1 MDAFFASAAEYFQG
15 SGSGFVSVFCTVWRY
30 LAPVL
35 AVLLLWRCARPLLK
49 FRREPETWAWLV
61 MPDGNQLPLTHWEN
75 ILGRAKGCDIVV
87 DFPTVSRTHA
97 VLTRYDDGSWSLT
110 DIGSRGAV
118 TLNGEPVQMAAV
130 NYGDTISLGG
140 VDMVLAPVTQ
150 SELEEQLASR
160 TRPTHLGSPAL
171 TLFLLTV
178 FQLLTTLQ
186 LWMGAEAETAQTIV
200 LSFLGLLVM
209 GWLLFAVLRM
219 MRRSGYE
226 VETLAF
232 FLSTLGFAVIASD
245 NPANL
250 TKQLICLLGGIVIYL
265 IIGWSL
271 RDLSRAKKFRYLAA
285 VGGMLLLLVNLVFGQ
300 ENNGARNWI
309 SLGGIS
315 FQPSELVKLCFLYV
329 GASTMD
335 RIVTKRNL
343 ALMNDFGTALI
354 FFVAFLVIAFL
365 RSGSFATVTLACA
378 ATGFAGVLAVRFRPH
393 ILRRFA
399 TWGHA
404 WEYASAG
411 GYQQTRAMMCI
422 ASGGLF
428 GLGAGNGWLKYVFAA
443 DTDLVFAFLCE
454 EWGLIIGLC
463 AVAVIV
469 ILAVFTVRSAK
480 VGRSSFY
487 TIAACAAV
495 AILTI
500 QTILNVFG
508 TMDLLPLTGVTF
520 PFLSNGG
527 SSMLA
532 SWGLIAF
539 LKAAATRQKASL
551 AVRTATA
558 EEVEPPEKACKT
570 RVVRTC
576 AGGCAFARHGRDR
589 GALLHR
595 FTGLGHVPEQPPC
608 LYGRRYEQRQDRR
621 PQRHRRA
628 RCHERQVLCRQC
640 LAAPQHAAPAGRP
653 GGQYHAF
660 PAAGIRL
667 GACRLRPH
675 QRHLF
680 HRQARGS
687 NGVDRKRRCAAHGA
701 GRAGRPQGNRRRL

>member
-160 TRPTHLGSPAL
+160 TRPAHQSSPAL

-309 SLGGIS
+309 SLGGH
-315 FQPSELVKLCFLYV
+315 LVP
-329 GASTMD
+329 
-335 RIVTKRNL
+335 
-343 ALMNDFGTALI
+343 
-354 FFVAFLVIAFL
+354 
-365 RSGSFATVTLACA
+365 
-378 ATGFAGVLAVRFRPH
+378 AVR
-393 ILRRFA
+393 
-399 TWGHA
+399 
-404 WEYASAG
+404 AG
-411 GYQQTRAMMCI
+411 QA
-422 ASGGLF
+422 
-428 GLGAGNGWLKYVFAA
+428 
-443 DTDLVFAFLCE
+443 
-454 EWGLIIGLC
+454 
-463 AVAVIV
+463 
-469 ILAVFTVRSAK
+469 
-480 VGRSSFY
+480 
-487 TIAACAAV
+487 
-495 AILTI
+495 
-500 QTILNVFG
+500 
-508 TMDLLPLTGVTF
+508 LLPLCRRIHDG
-520 PFLSNGG
+520 PHRNE
-527 SSMLA
+527 
-532 SWGLIAF
+532 
-539 LKAAATRQKASL
+539 
-551 AVRTATA
+551 A
-558 EEVEPPEKACKT
+558 EPVPVHCLFRRHLRLPCPDE
-570 RVVRTC
+570 RL
-576 AGGCAFARHGRDR
+576 RHG
-589 GALLHR
+589 AHLLR
-595 FTGLGHVPEQPPC
+595 RVP
-608 LYGRRYEQRQDRR
+608 
-621 PQRHRRA
+621 RHRLPA
-628 RCHERQVLCRQC
+628 FRQLRHGHAGLRGHGLCRRS
-640 LAAPQHAAPAGRP
+640 GRSL
-653 GGQYHAF
+653 
-660 PAAGIRL
+660 PAAYPAPLCNMGPCVGICLCGRL
-667 GACRLRPH
+667 PADARDDVHRLRRSVRPWRR
-675 QRHLF
+675 QRLAQICVCGGYGPRF
-680 HRQARGS
+680 
-687 NGVDRKRRCAAHGA
+687 CF
-701 GRAGRPQGNRRRL
+701 PL

>member
-160 TRPTHLGSPAL
+160 TRPAHQSSPAL

-186 LWMGAEAETAQTIV
+186 LWMGAEAETAQTVV
-200 LSFLGLLVM
+200 LSFLGLLAV

-335 RIVTKRNL
+335 RIVTRRNLFLFIVYSAAICGCL

-463 AVAVIV
+463 AVAVVV

-495 AILTI
+495 TILTI

-539 LKAAATRQKASL
+539 LKAADTRQNASF
-551 AVRTATA
+551 AVRTAKA
-558 EEVEPPEKACKT
+558 EEVEPLE
-570 RVVRTC
+570 
-576 AGGCAFARHGRDR
+576 
-589 GALLHR
+589 
-595 FTGLGHVPEQPPC
+595 
-608 LYGRRYEQRQDRR
+608 
-621 PQRHRRA
+621 
-628 RCHERQVLCRQC
+628 
-640 LAAPQHAAPAGRP
+640 
-653 GGQYHAF
+653 
-660 PAAGIRL
+660 
-667 GACRLRPH
+667 
-675 QRHLF
+675 
-680 HRQARGS
+680 
-687 NGVDRKRRCAAHGA
+687 
-701 GRAGRPQGNRRRL
+701 

>member
-1 MDAFFASAAEYFQG
+1 
-15 SGSGFVSVFCTVWRY
+15 
-30 LAPVL
+30 
-35 AVLLLWRCARPLLK
+35 
-49 FRREPETWAWLV
+49 

-97 VLTRYDDGSWSLT
+97 VLTRYDDGSWSVT

-160 TRPTHLGSPAL
+160 TRPAHQSSPAL

-186 LWMGAEAETAQTIV
+186 LWMGAEAETAQTVV
-200 LSFLGLLVM
+200 LSFLGLLAA

-335 RIVTKRNL
+335 RIVTKRNLFLFIVYYAAISGCL

-539 LKAAATRQKASL
+539 LKAADTRQNASF
-551 AVRTATA
+551 AVRTAKA
-558 EEVEPPEKACKT
+558 EEVEPLE
-570 RVVRTC
+570 
-576 AGGCAFARHGRDR
+576 
-589 GALLHR
+589 
-595 FTGLGHVPEQPPC
+595 
-608 LYGRRYEQRQDRR
+608 
-621 PQRHRRA
+621 
-628 RCHERQVLCRQC
+628 
-640 LAAPQHAAPAGRP
+640 
-653 GGQYHAF
+653 
-660 PAAGIRL
+660 
-667 GACRLRPH
+667 
-675 QRHLF
+675 
-680 HRQARGS
+680 
-687 NGVDRKRRCAAHGA
+687 
-701 GRAGRPQGNRRRL
+701 